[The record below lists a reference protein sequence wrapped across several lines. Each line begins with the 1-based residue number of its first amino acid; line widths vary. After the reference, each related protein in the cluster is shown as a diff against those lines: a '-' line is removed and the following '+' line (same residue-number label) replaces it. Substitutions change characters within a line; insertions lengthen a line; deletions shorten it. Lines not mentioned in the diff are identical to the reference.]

1 MNLPEWTIW
10 SIALFI
16 VFVAMD
22 LFLIYGIIQSINE
35 REDRAVKRLGLL
47 LLVLVVA
54 ELLLIYAGV
63 LLNIQLFW
71 ILLII
76 GVVILIVLIL
86 FPWPE
91 NKMVLDEG
99 EPDRIDERTIMFS
112 RNELIP
118 ETQNFNEYYSEY
130 PEHRHTDDEFRKS
143 PGLMDN
149 GAQFYHP
156 WVFPA
161 ADASFYTVAALQS
174 RTDGVVA
181 KTKQDFDPEKLE
193 RFVRNWAREMGVH
206 SIGITTLKPSHLYSK
221 GGRSHNYNEP
231 VETTHTLAIAFTVEM
246 DFDRVAASPRS
257 PIILESSNQYLK
269 AGVIAVQLASFLRNL
284 GYSSRAH
291 IDGKYQV
298 RCPQVARDA
307 GLGEIGRMSLLMTP
321 RLGPRVR
328 IGVVTTEAPL
338 PVSRV
343 NRDPSMIRFCQICKK
358 CADTCP
364 AQALPSDDRKITNG
378 ALTWTTNQEK
388 CFGYWCQVGT
398 DCGRCIAVCPYSHP
412 DNFFHNIVRLFI
424 RISPIFRKIAYRMD
438 DWLYGRKPPSREL
451 PDWMNPKN

>member
-1 MNLPEWTIW
+1 MILPDWTFWTITLL
-10 SIALFI
+10 A
-16 VFVAMD
+16 VFVLVD
-22 LFLIYGIIQSINE
+22 LFLIYGILQSVIE
-35 REDRAVKRLGLL
+35 KETRAVRRLCLL
-47 LLVLVVA
+47 LLFIVIA
-54 ELLLIYAGV
+54 EFLISYLGFLIGCHLFWLLLVIG
-63 LLNIQLFW
+63 IF
-71 ILLII
+71 ILAL
-76 GVVILIVLIL
+76 LIL

-91 NKMVLDEG
+91 KEIVLDEG

-112 RNELIP
+112 RAELKE
-118 ETQNFNEYYSEY
+118 ETQNFKEYYSQY
-130 PEHRHTDDEFRKS
+130 PQHRQTDDEFRKS
-143 PGLMDN
+143 PGLMNEDS
-149 GAQFYHP
+149 QFYHP
-156 WVFPA
+156 WLFPA

-174 RTDGVVA
+174 RTDGEVA
-181 KTKQDFDPEKLE
+181 KTKQNFDPDKLE
-193 RFVRNWAREMGVH
+193 KFVRNWAKEMGVH

-231 VETTHTLAIAFTVEM
+231 VETTHSLAIAFTVEM
-246 DFDRVAASPRS
+246 DFNRVAASPRG

-269 AGVIAVQLASFLRNL
+269 AGIISVQLASFLRNL

-338 PVSRV
+338 PASQVK
-343 NRDPSMIRFCQICKK
+343 RDSSMIRFCQICKK

-378 ALTWTTNQEK
+378 TLQWTTNQEK

-412 DNFFHNIVRLFI
+412 NNIFHNIVRLFI
-424 RISPIFRKIAYRMD
+424 RISPVFRMIAYRMD

>member
-1 MNLPEWTIW
+1 MYIPDLTFW
-10 SIALFI
+10 
-16 VFVAMD
+16 
-22 LFLIYGIIQSINE
+22 LFLVIGILILI
-35 REDRAVKRLGLL
+35 LL
-47 LLVLVVA
+47 LL
-54 ELLLIYAGV
+54 LL
-63 LLNIQLFW
+63 
-71 ILLII
+71 
-76 GVVILIVLIL
+76 
-86 FPWPE
+86 PWPE
-91 NKMVLDEG
+91 KDIVLDEG

-112 RNELIP
+112 RAELK
-118 ETQNFNEYYSEY
+118 EGTKNFKEYYNEY
-130 PEHRHTDDEFRKS
+130 PQHRQTDDEFRKA
-143 PGLMDN
+143 PGLMSEDSR
-149 GAQFYHP
+149 FYHP
-156 WVFPA
+156 WLFPA

-174 RTDGVVA
+174 KTDGEVA
-181 KTKQDFDPEKLE
+181 KAKQNFDPAKLE
-193 RFVRNWAREMGVH
+193 KFIRNWAREMGCH
-206 SIGITTLKPSHLYSK
+206 SLGITTLKQSHLYSI

-231 VETTHTLAIAFTVEM
+231 VETTHSLAIAFTVEM
-246 DFDRVAASPRS
+246 DFDRVAASPRG
-257 PIILESSNQYLK
+257 PIIMESSTQYLK
-269 AGVIAVQLASFLRNL
+269 AGIIAVQLASFLRNL

-343 NRDPSMIRFCQICKK
+343 KRDSSVIRFCDICKK

-364 AQALPSDDRKITNG
+364 AQALPSDERKITNG

-424 RISPIFRKIAYRMD
+424 RISPVFRQIAYKMD
-438 DWLYGRKPPSREL
+438 DWIYGRKPPSREL